1 MTGPRS
7 SLHFGHFTL
16 VMSRKRLI
24 DITLRYFLR
33 DIAHL
38 LNEFYDTS
46 TLQFEQS
53 ALCKSTLLYDIL
65 RYSVAI
71 CWTKKCG
78 ECRLPY
84 FFHRFVLTPYRNI
97 RHIAQEIQLFVKSYH
112 VYTHYTPD
120 DALRCFIIHG
130 YPKVQRC
137 AYVTS
142 LFSRSHLSIRLHF

>member
-38 LNEFYDTS
+38 LSEFYDTS
-46 TLQFEQS
+46 TPQFESS
-53 ALCKSTLLYDIL
+53 APRKSTLLYDIL
-65 RYSVAI
+65 QYSVAI
-71 CWTKKCG
+71 CWTKKCR
-78 ECRLPY
+78 ECRQGY

-120 DALRCFIIHG
+120 DASRCFMIQE
-130 YPKVQRC
+130 YSKMQRC

-142 LFSRSHLSIRLHF
+142 FSSRSHLSIRLHF